1 MVDLIRILIV
11 DDHVVVRQGLKA
23 MLVARHGMQV
33 VGAAANG
40 IEALARYQ
48 ELQPDVT
55 LMDMEMPGK
64 KGPQVIAEIKAY
76 DRQARILVLTSFGED
91 EKIAAAIKAGALG
104 YLMKDSSTDDL
115 LNAIRTV
122 YEGNLLLSQPLV
134 AKMVTGLQEPPPVV
148 LDVALT
154 QREFDVLKGIAAG
167 YSNQEIAADLSVG
180 VNTVRTHV
188 SNILSKLGLENR
200 TQAALYAIEKKL
212 N

>member
-1 MVDLIRILIV
+1 MDPLIRILIV
-11 DDHVVVRQGLKA
+11 DDHVVVRQGLKS
-23 MLVARHGMQV
+23 MLVSRHGMEV

-40 IEALARYQ
+40 IEALAMYR

-64 KGPQVIAEIKAY
+64 KGPQVIAEIKAI
-76 DRQARILVLTSFGED
+76 DRQARILVLTSFGEE

-104 YLMKDSSTDDL
+104 YLLKDSSTDDL
-115 LNAIRTV
+115 LTAIRTV

-134 AKMVTGLQEPPPVV
+134 AKMVTGLQDNQPPPVD
-148 LDVALT
+148 LALT
-154 QREFDVLKGIAAG
+154 QRELDVLKGIAAG
-167 YSNQEIAADLSVG
+167 CSNQEIAVDLSVG

-200 TQAALYAIEKKL
+200 TQAALYALEHKL